1 MIICVKIP
9 GSCKHF
15 DLNICG
21 EHLITEHVCSTF
33 REKKAVLLVTS
44 RLIELSVLVR
54 WLHIIAHN
62 CTMHMGEGKP
72 WGLAWVSWLS
82 AGGWKAVSMVTM
94 VLALPLILLLR
105 VLVLASFQTVFPWW
119 WCPALTIPQ
128 MALTGAW
135 IHSTSLPPRAVCV
148 YTRVAWRP
156 PEIEREWGATS
167 SLNISQWQSLTHWLC
182 TGCCV
187 FLRDF

>member
-1 MIICVKIP
+1 MV
-9 GSCKHF
+9 
-15 DLNICG
+15 
-21 EHLITEHVCSTF
+21 
-33 REKKAVLLVTS
+33 
-44 RLIELSVLVR
+44 
-54 WLHIIAHN
+54 AHN
-62 CTMHMGEGKP
+62 CTWLHMGEGKP

-105 VLVLASFQTVFPWW
+105 AIASFQTVFPWW

-135 IHSTSLPPRAVCV
+135 IHCLPPRAVCV

-156 PEIEREWGATS
+156 PEIEREWGAASTS
-167 SLNISQWQSLTHWLC
+167 RNDNLLLIDSAQDAVYFSEIFSFSNCMNEYFADTWWSLKWQRQPMLS
-182 TGCCV
+182 
-187 FLRDF
+187 R